1 MSLANLNCTYY
12 FLLLWFLSGTASPLY
27 LSSDVINNF
36 YLVVKVQPCQWVNK
50 KHRKHFYSF
59 TTFCL
64 RADVS
69 YLKIFLPGA
78 QLNKTVVINR
88 NKETTLANHNS
99 HRMSNEP
106 VTTRNKCAQQVL
118 SACQTQENTRKRAQ
132 LIWILRLERDFLTS
146 DKRQK

>member
-1 MSLANLNCTYY
+1 MSKQKTQQT
-12 FLLLWFLSGTASPLY
+12 FLQ
-27 LSSDVINNF
+27 F
-36 YLVVKVQPCQWVNK
+36 YQ
-50 KHRKHFYSF
+50 
-59 TTFCL
+59 
-64 RADVS
+64 
-69 YLKIFLPGA
+69 LKIFLPGA

-99 HRMSNEP
+99 QRMSNEP

-132 LIWILRLERDFLTS
+132 LIGILRLQRDFLTS